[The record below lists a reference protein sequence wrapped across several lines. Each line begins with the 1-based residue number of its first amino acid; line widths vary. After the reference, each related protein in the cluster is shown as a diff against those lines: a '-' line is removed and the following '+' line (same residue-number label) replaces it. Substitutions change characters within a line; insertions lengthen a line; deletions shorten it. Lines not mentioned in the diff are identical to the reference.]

1 MSATT
6 PSLDETGAHWV
17 RSWAAAPQRADQNL
31 PGENLPGENLPDI
44 ADATLRQEVRISC
57 GGSRVRIRFTNEFGG
72 TGMTIGAARVGIAGP
87 DGTILPGS
95 DRSLTFAGTPS
106 MFVPAGAP
114 AISDPVDL
122 VLPALA
128 TLVVS
133 VYLPGRVNDV
143 TGHNLVAG
151 PGWIIPGDQTA
162 AADLPSAAEPLDG
175 RALLSGVE
183 TLVPESTV
191 GIVAIGSSVTDG
203 AGATNPKNAAGG
215 GWPEQLA
222 ARFAVASNRPVAVAN
237 QGISGNRL
245 LNDGFGASIL
255 ARFDRDVLASPGVT
269 HLVLLGGMNDI
280 TYSIAPGD
288 VDPEFA
294 GIMKTDAPVGTA
306 DVIAAYRQIIERA
319 HAHGVAVFGATLT
332 PTGGSGSS
340 TPDGEAARQRVNDW
354 IRSSGAFDA
363 FLDFDAV
370 WRDPEDPA
378 RIAAGFDLG
387 DHMHGNDAGYRA
399 LADSIDLG
407 LFD

>member
-1 MSATT
+1 MARTV
-6 PSLDETGAHWV
+6 EAAGAHWV
-17 RSWAAAPQRADQNL
+17 RSWAAAPQRADQDL
-31 PGENLPGENLPDI
+31 LDI

-57 GGSRVRIRFTNEFGG
+57 GGSRVRVRFTNEFGG
-72 TGMTIGAARVGIAGP
+72 TGVTIGAARVGIAGP
-87 DGTILPGS
+87 DGTILLGS
-95 DRSLTFAGTPS
+95 DRSLTFGGTPS
-106 MFVPAGAP
+106 TFVPAGAP

-122 VLPALA
+122 VVPALA

-183 TLVPESTV
+183 TLVPDSAV

-203 AGATNPKNAAGG
+203 AGATNPKKAAGG

-294 GIMKTDAPVGTA
+294 EIMKTDAPVGTA
-306 DVIAAYRQIIERA
+306 DLIAAYRQIIERA
-319 HAHGVAVFGATLT
+319 HAHGATVFGATLT
-332 PTGGSGSS
+332 PIGGSGSS
-340 TPDGEAARQRVNDW
+340 TPDGEAARQRVNNW

-363 FLDFDAV
+363 VLDFDAV

>member
-1 MSATT
+1 MTRTVEAAA
-6 PSLDETGAHWV
+6 GHWV
-17 RSWAAAPQRADQNL
+17 RSWAAAPQRADQD
-31 PGENLPGENLPDI
+31 LPDI
-44 ADATLRQEVRISC
+44 ADATLRQEVRISF

-72 TGMTIGAARVGIAGP
+72 TGVTIGAARVGIAGP
-87 DGTILPGS
+87 DGTILAGS
-95 DRSLTFAGTPS
+95 DRGLTFAGTPS
-106 MFVPAGAP
+106 MYVPAGAP

-122 VLPALA
+122 VVPALA
-128 TLVVS
+128 TVVVS
-133 VYLPGRVNDV
+133 VYLPGRVKDV

-151 PGWIIPGDQTA
+151 PGWIMPGDQTA
-162 AADLPSAAEPLDG
+162 AAALPSAAEPLDG

-183 TLVPESTV
+183 TLVPESAV

-203 AGATNPKNAAGG
+203 GGATNAAGG

-222 ARFAVASNRPVAVAN
+222 ARFAVAN

-255 ARFDRDVLASPGVT
+255 ARFDRDVLALPGVT

-280 TYSIAPGD
+280 AYSIAPGD

-294 GIMKTDAPVGTA
+294 GIMTTDAPIGTA
-306 DVIAAYRQIIERA
+306 DVIAAYRQIVERA

-332 PTGGSGSS
+332 PYGGSGSS
-340 TPDGEAARQRVNDW
+340 TPDGEAARQHVNDW

-363 FLDFDAV
+363 VLDFDAV

-378 RIAAGFDLG
+378 RVAAGFDLG
-387 DHMHGNDAGYRA
+387 DHLHGNDAGYRA

>member
-1 MSATT
+1 MTRTVEAAA
-6 PSLDETGAHWV
+6 GHWV
-17 RSWAAAPQRADQNL
+17 RSWAAAPQRADQD
-31 PGENLPGENLPDI
+31 LPDI
-44 ADATLRQEVRISC
+44 ADATLRQEVRISF

-72 TGMTIGAARVGIAGP
+72 TGVTIGAARVGIAGP
-87 DGTILPGS
+87 DGTILAGS
-95 DRSLTFAGTPS
+95 DRGLTFAGTTS
-106 MFVPAGAP
+106 MYVPAGAP

-122 VLPALA
+122 VVPALA
-128 TLVVS
+128 TVVVS
-133 VYLPGRVNDV
+133 VYLPGRVKDV

-151 PGWIIPGDQTA
+151 PGWIMPGDQTA
-162 AADLPSAAEPLDG
+162 AAALPSAAEPLDG

-183 TLVPESTV
+183 TLVPESAV

-203 AGATNPKNAAGG
+203 GGGATNAAGG

-222 ARFAVASNRPVAVAN
+222 ARFAVAN

-255 ARFDRDVLASPGVT
+255 ARFDRDVLALPGVT

-280 TYSIAPGD
+280 AYSIAPGD

-294 GIMKTDAPVGTA
+294 GIMTTDAPIGTA
-306 DVIAAYRQIIERA
+306 DVIAAYRQIVERA

-332 PTGGSGSS
+332 PYGGSGSS
-340 TPDGEAARQRVNDW
+340 TPDGEAARQHVNDW

-363 FLDFDAV
+363 VLDFDAV

-378 RIAAGFDLG
+378 RVAAGFDLG
-387 DHMHGNDAGYRA
+387 DHLHGNDAGYRA